1 MTNKFISI
9 ILSLMLLISV
19 MPVADAFASSAVTVY
34 YEEDFNDFTTKSFN
48 ADASATTTYNVTD
61 NSGTRLSVGKN
72 LKTDI
77 VNMKGYDGENTDV
90 LKITLSDGAAV
101 GTEDARIIFPGLAE
115 ALANT
120 TTGAVIY
127 DFKMYIPA
135 KVNGTQVDLDQFI
148 MAPIYKNGEYYAI
161 GKSTSGTDNRRYAGT
176 ISYGRWYKFTYV
188 YFESDDSILL
198 YRNDE
203 LVVKGHSST
212 NCYRVKYEKS
222 DTGYIQVTRKRD
234 VANEHIIFDDISIRH
249 IASVSSADSAPQC
262 ITKVS
267 SSYAGRKAVPVSDS
281 PVIKFSEMVEDA
293 IINDVATVSDCNIIM
308 TDSSGN
314 PVDKTYS
321 VSSDNKSITVNP
333 VYDMEPDSTY
343 TIKLTG
349 LKDMYEVTIPDY
361 TLTFTTAPI
370 PDIEVSEPQFKLDD
384 ISDSAAYTQT
394 ATELADGDV
403 GVSFTIENTTND
415 KTKNAIAFL
424 IIRDENGTL
433 SGLQFKNMELAPNEE
448 QTIDMRMHVV
458 KANTKSVEFYVW
470 DSFTD
475 RNALSPSYTI
485 SADGINN
492 SKDE

>member
-19 MPVADAFASSAVTVY
+19 MPAADAFASPAVTVY

-101 GTEDARIIFPGLAE
+101 GGEDARIIFPGLAE

-135 KVNGTQVDLDQFI
+135 KVNGTQVDLDSFI
-148 MAPIYKNGEYYAI
+148 MTPICKRSTYYVI
-161 GKSTSGTDNRRYAGT
+161 GSATSGTKDRT
-176 ISYGRWYKFTYV
+176 LIKPLDYGKWHKFTYV

-198 YRNDE
+198 YYDDNLIVE
-203 LVVKGHSST
+203 GQN
-212 NCYRVKYEKS
+212 NCYRVKYKKS
-222 DTGYIQVTRKRD
+222 ETGYIQVASKRG

-249 IASVSSADSAPQC
+249 IASVSSTDSAPQC

-281 PVIKFSEMVEDA
+281 PVIKFSEMVENA
-293 IINDVATVSDCNIIM
+293 TINDVATVSDCNIIM

-314 PVDKTYS
+314 PVDKTYL

-333 VYDMEPDSTY
+333 VSDMEPDSTY

-361 TLTFTTAPI
+361 TLTFTTASI

-394 ATELADGDV
+394 ATQLVDGDV

-433 SGLQFKNMELAPNEE
+433 SGLQFKNMELAPNEK

-470 DSFTD
+470 DNFTD
-475 RNALSPSYTI
+475 RNALSPSYMI